1 LVKIVTW
8 IADDSGIGLAQ
19 FIAGIKGFEARDTLV
34 TVINTMWGSFWL
46 AIGILYAFT
55 VRLIARITL
64 GVC

>member
-1 LVKIVTW
+1 M
-8 IADDSGIGLAQ
+8 ADILGTGLAQ

-55 VRLIARITL
+55 VRPAAFILDDI
-64 GVC
+64 C